1 MIIETSVLNFK
12 LSNTFEGNNTHMNK
26 VEQLVMLREMVE
38 NISHKEKSLENSK
51 RANVISQGLENILFD
66 TVNNPERDTFVETS
80 GHIYEGKIIN
90 HWISV

>member
-26 VEQLVMLREMVE
+26 VEQQVMLGEMVE

-51 RANVISQGLENILFD
+51 RANVISQGLEIYYLILLTIQKEIQLLRLLVIFMK
-66 TVNNPERDTFVETS
+66 V
-80 GHIYEGKIIN
+80 K
-90 HWISV
+90 